1 MSIQIGQPSI
11 RIGYGTDAHRLV
23 EGRPLVLGGVEIP
36 YDKGLLGHSDAD
48 VLLHAVMDALLGAA
62 ALGDI
67 GLHFPD
73 SDERYAGI
81 SSLKLLQ
88 QTGRILF
95 EAGYAV
101 SNIDATLVAEKPK
114 ISPYRD
120 EMRRVI
126 AEALGID
133 ISQVSI
139 KATTME
145 GLGYTGEGLG
155 MKAEAVALIEN
166 RNQEC

>member
-36 YDKGLLGHSDAD
+36 YDRGLLGHSDAD

-95 EAGYAV
+95 EAGYAI
-101 SNIDATLVAEKPK
+101 SNIDATLIAEKPK

>member
-1 MSIQIGQPSI
+1 MSIQIGQPII

-36 YDKGLLGHSDAD
+36 YDRGLLGHSDAD

-88 QTGRILF
+88 HTGRILF
-95 EAGYAV
+95 EAGYAI
-101 SNIDATLVAEKPK
+101 SNIDATLIAEKPK

-126 AEALGID
+126 AEALGIE

>member
-1 MSIQIGQPSI
+1 MSIQIGQPNI

-23 EGRPLVLGGVEIP
+23 EGRPLVIGGVEIP
-36 YDKGLLGHSDAD
+36 FDKGLLGHSDAD

-81 SSLKLLQ
+81 SSLKLLH

>member
-1 MSIQIGQPSI
+1 MSIQIGQPNI

-36 YDKGLLGHSDAD
+36 FDKGLLGHSDAD

-73 SDERYAGI
+73 SDERYAGL

-145 GLGYTGEGLG
+145 GLGYTGEELG